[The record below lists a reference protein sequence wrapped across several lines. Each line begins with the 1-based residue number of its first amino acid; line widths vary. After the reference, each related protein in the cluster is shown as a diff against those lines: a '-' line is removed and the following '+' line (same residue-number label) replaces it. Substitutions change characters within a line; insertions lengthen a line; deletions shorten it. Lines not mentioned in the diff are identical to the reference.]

1 MGVNWNKTWIGLR
14 RGCAVAGLAALLIV
28 VLPTV
33 GVAAAPPASL
43 EEAVSQVERAH
54 DGRLLSARVEPRNGG
69 AVYVIRWLTEG
80 QQVRTFEIPAA
91 EHVRP

>member
-1 MGVNWNKTWIGLR
+1 MGVDWNKTWSGLR
-14 RGCAVAGLAALLIV
+14 RGCVVAGLVALLAV
-28 VLPTV
+28 AVPTA
-33 GVAAAPPASL
+33 GVAAQAPGSL
-43 EEAVSQVERAH
+43 EEAVRQVEDAH

>member
-1 MGVNWNKTWIGLR
+1 MQLDPKRTEGRIRGGRVTIVLCLLLCAGV
-14 RGCAVAGLAALLIV
+14 
-28 VLPTV
+28 P
-33 GVAAAPPASL
+33 AAAADTAPSSL

-54 DGRLLSARVEPRNGG
+54 AGRLLSARVEPRDGQ

-91 EHVRP
+91 QKVRP